1 MIWRLFYIG
10 IAVSLLL
17 VGGQGAWMCFDGRY
31 WLRDGLLVNK
41 TLFIDFMMPLGEEL
55 QIPGRAGSIGI
66 ISATLLCLLGS
77 VLTAA
82 LALRRD
88 KGEEQ
93 PW

>member
-1 MIWRLFYIG
+1 MIWRLFYVG

-31 WLRDGLLVNK
+31 LLMDGLLVNR
-41 TLFIDFMMPLGEEL
+41 TLFIDFMMPPGVEL
-55 QIPGRAGSIGI
+55 QIPGRAGWIGI

-77 VLTAA
+77 VLMAA

-88 KGEEQ
+88 KREDQ